1 MKVKKIEETVFKVI
15 MIFSSSLILFVLG
28 LIIYSIFEK
37 GLRSLS
43 WEMITQ
49 TPKGGYYYGKEGG
62 VLNAIL
68 GSLYLG
74 IGSTVLAMII
84 GIPVALFMNIYL
96 IKRKRMLNFIRYLLD
111 LIWGVPSIVYGAFG
125 FTLMVFFGI
134 KTSLLAGII
143 TVTLFIL
150 PIMIRGID
158 EVLKTVP
165 IGLIETGLS
174 LGSTKTETSFRIVL
188 KQCYSGVVTA
198 VLLSFGRA
206 IGDAASVL
214 FTAGYTDNI
223 PTGLS
228 EPVATLPL
236 SIFFQ
241 LSSPVPEVQQRA
253 YSSAV
258 ILTVLILMISLS
270 SRALSKRYHKNRIS

>member
-1 MKVKKIEETVFKVI
+1 MKAKKIEEAVFKVI

-37 GLRSLS
+37 GLRSFS

-84 GIPVALFMNIYL
+84 GIPVALFMNVYL

-125 FTLMVFFGI
+125 FTLMVFFRNKNI
-134 KTSLLAGII
+134 TSGWDYY
-143 TVTLFIL
+143 
-150 PIMIRGID
+150 GN
-158 EVLKTVP
+158 
-165 IGLIETGLS
+165 
-174 LGSTKTETSFRIVL
+174 
-188 KQCYSGVVTA
+188 A
-198 VLLSFGRA
+198 V
-206 IGDAASVL
+206 
-214 FTAGYTDNI
+214 
-223 PTGLS
+223 
-228 EPVATLPL
+228 
-236 SIFFQ
+236 
-241 LSSPVPEVQQRA
+241 
-253 YSSAV
+253 YSS
-258 ILTVLILMISLS
+258 
-270 SRALSKRYHKNRIS
+270 HHDPGN